1 MKKLFLLCAF
11 IPFLIAQ
18 VSGQNTGTIKGK
30 IYDDKTKET
39 LPGANVIVSSGN
51 STIGCQTDV
60 DGNYV
65 LKPLAAGTYSIKISY
80 IGYKTATVEKIIVNP
95 GKITVMDD
103 LYVSMEG
110 ITLDGKIAEKIEY
123 RDPLIR
129 PDPITVI
136 RPDDYKNIAEK
147 RDLSSVISKMNSD
160 IYTDDQGELYFRGS
174 RSDNFVYIVD
184 GVKSVDGQAHI
195 PSGAIGSI
203 SIYTGGVPAAYG
215 DFTGGCVVIESK
227 SFFNK

>member
-1 MKKLFLLCAF
+1 MKKLLLFCAF
-11 IPFLIAQ
+11 IPFLMAQ
-18 VSGQNTGTIKGK
+18 VFGQNTGTIKGK
-30 IYDDKTKET
+30 IYDNDTKGT
-39 LPGANVIVSSGN
+39 LPGANIVVSSGN
-51 STIGCQTDV
+51 STIGCQTDL

-80 IGYKTATVEKIIVNP
+80 MGYKTTTVEKILVNP

-103 LYVSMEG
+103 LYISMEG

-129 PDPITVI
+129 PDPITI
-136 RPDDYKNIAEK
+136 LRPEEYEDIAGK

-160 IYTDDQGELYFRGS
+160 IYSNEQGELFFRGS

-227 SFFNK
+227 SFFDK